1 MSSDEHPA
9 RAAGLASQAA
19 VRARDKAAWLALF
32 AADGIV
38 EDPIGPSGFDPEGK
52 GHRGPEA
59 IAAFW
64 DKAIA
69 GTESIEF
76 LFGDSFACGAEVA
89 FTGTIRSIVGGYSI
103 DAEGVFTY
111 KVDDAGKILAL
122 RAFWE
127 VDRAMAT
134 AGRAG
139 GGASGATGP
148 A

>member
-1 MSSDEHPA
+1 MSTEHPA

-19 VRARDKAAWLALF
+19 VRARDKDAWLALF
-32 AADGIV
+32 AEDAVV

-52 GHRGPEA
+52 GHRGRDA

-76 LFGDSFACGAEVA
+76 LFGDSFACGSEVA
-89 FTGTIRSIVGGYSI
+89 FTGIIRTVVGGHRI

-111 KVDDAGKILAL
+111 KVDETGKITAL

-134 AGRAG
+134 AAPVG
-139 GGASGATGP
+139 
-148 A
+148 

>member
-1 MSSDEHPA
+1 MTTTTEHPA
-9 RAAGLASQAA
+9 RVAGFASQAA
-19 VRARDKAAWLALF
+19 VRAKDKAAWVALF

-38 EDPIGPSGFDPEGK
+38 EDPVGPSFFDPEGK

-69 GTESIEF
+69 PTESIEF
-76 LFGDSFACGAEVA
+76 LFDDSFACGGEVA
-89 FTGTIRSIVGGYSI
+89 FTGRIRTTMGGQII

-111 KVDDAGKILAL
+111 RVAEDGKILAL

-127 VDRAMAT
+127 TERAMAT
-134 AGRAG
+134 MK
-139 GGASGATGP
+139 P

>member
-1 MSSDEHPA
+1 MSAEHPA
-9 RAAGLASQAA
+9 RVAGSASQAA
-19 VRARDKAAWLALF
+19 VRARDKAAWVALF

-38 EDPIGPSGFDPEGK
+38 EDPVGPSFFDPDGK

-69 GTESIEF
+69 ATEQIEF
-76 LFGDSFACGAEVA
+76 LFDDSFACGSEVA
-89 FTGTIRSIVGGYSI
+89 YTGRIRTTMGGGATV

-111 KVDDAGKILAL
+111 RVDSDGKIAAL

-127 VDRAMAT
+127 TERAMKT
-134 AGRAG
+134 LKQ
-139 GGASGATGP
+139 P
-148 A
+148 

>member
-1 MSSDEHPA
+1 MSTEHPA

-19 VRARDKAAWLALF
+19 VRARDKDAWLALF
-32 AADGIV
+32 AEDAVV

-52 GHRGPEA
+52 GHRGRDA

-76 LFGDSFACGAEVA
+76 LFGDSFACGSEVA
-89 FTGTIRSIVGGYSI
+89 FTGIIRTVVGGHRI

-111 KVDDAGKILAL
+111 KVDEIGKITAL

-134 AGRAG
+134 AAPVG
-139 GGASGATGP
+139 
-148 A
+148 